1 MDSNKMKEVVKDK
14 YAKIA
19 RREKSCCCCGGD
31 DAYSFVGEDYEQIEG
46 YVEHADLGL
55 GCGIPTEFAMI
66 KKGDYV
72 VDLGSGAGNDVF
84 IARRLVGDSGKVTGI
99 DFTEQM
105 IQKAQEN
112 VQKLNLNNVEFKIG
126 EIENLPFENDASDV
140 IISNCVLNL
149 VPDKDRAFKEMYRIL
164 KPGGHFCV
172 SDIVTNGDLPASL
185 KTNAELYAGCIGGAV
200 SQNEYIGII
209 EKSGFKN
216 VEIKKIRKIDIPD
229 TILESSLSTE
239 KMHQYKTSKAGI
251 YSITVV
257 GYK

>member
-14 YAKIA
+14 YTKIA
-19 RREKSCCCCGGD
+19 RREKTCCCCGGD

-46 YVEHADLGL
+46 YAEHADLGL
-55 GCGIPTEFAMI
+55 GCGIPTAFAMI

-126 EIENLPFENDASDV
+126 EIENLPLENDASDV

-149 VPDKDRAFKEMYRIL
+149 VPDKDRAFREMYRIL

-229 TILESSLSTE
+229 TILESSLSPE